1 MSSTRRRKS
10 TSAKQSRNIAK
21 LEAQLAEQQ
30 EQLAQQQHE
39 LANSK
44 RQARTAS
51 AASLTYPPTAA
62 ATATTQQFDW
72 SQTRPCCGAICI
84 CQRCRRCRLERGYTF
99 ARRLVGAVC
108 AMMLPGYSDTNAA
121 AKLHIAV
128 ELLRWQ
134 EYERHAQAAHDE
146 RERQEQE
153 EHGADERNRKAR
165 VPLAALYACFRTLSA
180 TALRCL
186 LPLRLL
192 WHFILAFK
200 PVYSQH
206 NWWPLHEL

>member
-108 AMMLPGYSDTNAA
+108 AMMLPGYNDNNAA

-128 ELLRWQ
+128 ELLRSL
-134 EYERHAQAAHDE
+134 
-146 RERQEQE
+146 
-153 EHGADERNRKAR
+153 AR
-165 VPLAALYACFRTLSA
+165 VRAPRSSGTRRARAARAGGAR
-180 TALRCL
+180 RG
-186 LPLRLL
+186 
-192 WHFILAFK
+192 
-200 PVYSQH
+200 
-206 NWWPLHEL
+206 

>member
-10 TSAKQSRNIAK
+10 TRAKQSRNIAK

-108 AMMLPGYSDTNAA
+108 AMMLPG
-121 AKLHIAV
+121 
-128 ELLRWQ
+128 LRL
-134 EYERHAQAAHDE
+134 RSCTSRSNCCA
-146 RERQEQE
+146 
-153 EHGADERNRKAR
+153 GKS
-165 VPLAALYACFRTLSA
+165 TSA
-180 TALRCL
+180 TLKRHTTSASGKSR
-186 LPLRLL
+186 RSTARMSE
-192 WHFILAFK
+192 IEKLA
-200 PVYSQH
+200 S
-206 NWWPLHEL
+206 L